1 MRCVIAKV
9 QGDPEREGVII
20 ELGRYDRCK
29 GKEHDRGSTR
39 TARNCRK
46 VRGIQF
52 SVERTL
58 LLLCGRL
65 TVRFRH
71 LVEHI
76 GDDL

>member
-1 MRCVIAKV
+1 MSSLKSRGTLNEK
-9 QGDPEREGVII
+9 
-20 ELGRYDRCK
+20 ELSSSLVVMIVANL
-29 GKEHDRGSTR
+29 KEHDRGSTR

-65 TVRFRH
+65 TVRFRR

>member
-1 MRCVIAKV
+1 MSSLKSRGTVNEK
-9 QGDPEREGVII
+9 
-20 ELGRYDRCK
+20 ELSSSLVVMIVA
-29 GKEHDRGSTR
+29 KEHDRGSTR

-65 TVRFRH
+65 TVQFRR
-71 LVEHI
+71 LVEHL